1 MRFSRFLAVVA
12 AGMLAGGALGQEGQP
27 ANGGAHAQP
36 DETPQ
41 QGGAPAPAQGGPLV
55 SVDFKGGTLK
65 ELAVALRGATK
76 EPVNISL
83 QGDAAGVEVE
93 PMSLRNVTV
102 ESALRAAIGNRIG
115 TQFLPDGSGL
125 ELKFESVQSGPQ
137 DASVFVITRSP
148 SSFRNSPPPP
158 RERVEVLSIQRLVSG
173 DEATTP
179 DVVLTAID
187 TGLMLQ
193 QNDREP
199 RPQIKFHKDSG
210 LLLIRGDPQDVA
222 LASEIVKRMMSDHD
236 RQTSEAARR
245 KAASIERG
253 AALRPGGAASERGR
267 TAGGQGDEVPVGVAP
282 TQARGA
288 AGAGQPRSG
297 PDRDRSAQAG
307 RGGGDRRPRR
317 GAGRRRQHPGEP

>member
-1 MRFSRFLAVVA
+1 
-12 AGMLAGGALGQEGQP
+12 
-27 ANGGAHAQP
+27 
-36 DETPQ
+36 
-41 QGGAPAPAQGGPLV
+41 LV

-125 ELKFESVQSGPQ
+125 ELKFESVQSGPE

-173 DEATTP
+173 DGATTP

-193 QNDREP
+193 QSDREP

-222 LASEIVKRMMSDHD
+222 LATEIVKRMMSDHD

-253 AALRPGGAASERGR
+253 AALRQAMVKLRVAEAEADLAEQRVNEAAQQVDKGMRSPSELPQLKLEAQRAQANREMVQIEIDRLKQEEEAGIGGPGAEPGAGADTPASQDPRD
-267 TAGGQGDEVPVGVAP
+267 AVIAAL
-282 TQARGA
+282 QARVA
-288 AGAGQPRSG
+288 ALEAQLGQKNS
-297 PDRDRSAQAG
+297 
-307 RGGGDRRPRR
+307 GDRKPPR
-317 GAGRRRQHPGEP
+317 